1 MQTVCIVPHAP
12 VAKVC
17 MLPIIDLKPSD
28 ESCIYPTLP
37 HVIEQTSR
45 LNKQA
50 VACVTFDKPLYIK
63 AVDIATVA
71 NLNVVCRL
79 GGFHI
84 LMIFLGAIGYV
95 MKGSGI

>member
-28 ESCIYPTLP
+28 ESCICPTLP
-37 HVIEQTSR
+37 HVIQQMSR

-50 VACVTFDKPLYIK
+50 VACVTFDQPLYIK
-63 AVDIATVA
+63 AVDTATA
-71 NLNVVCRL
+71 DNLNVVCRV

-84 LMIFLGAIGYV
+84 LMNFLGA
-95 MKGSGI
+95 SGVAQW

>member
-1 MQTVCIVPHAP
+1 MVIAVSHTAAFCDQPQLTVAYVWTKPAHDVPRPNWSGYMQTVCIVPHAP

-50 VACVTFDKPLYIK
+50 VACVTFD
-63 AVDIATVA
+63 
-71 NLNVVCRL
+71 
-79 GGFHI
+79 
-84 LMIFLGAIGYV
+84 
-95 MKGSGI
+95 